1 MDAHTQLAEIK
12 DFHVIARASSAL
24 IRAILGKEKLNTAFM
39 GSSILAKMDSLQDC
53 GFFLKHERE
62 SIFGHNCK
70 SQQNLY
76 RPLDH
81 FDSQAMD

>member
-53 GFFLKHERE
+53 GFFFKARKRVYIWPQLQKPT
-62 SIFGHNCK
+62 K
-70 SQQNLY
+70 SL
-76 RPLDH
+76 
-81 FDSQAMD
+81 